1 MTVSEIL
8 IAFFLSFGFS
18 MLISLIAHKATDI
31 SYTPGDATKAAEE
44 LVKQMKECDELARS
58 FEQIDGNAILNDYV
72 RKWQDGVMR
81 LTSVTE
87 PLKTVL
93 MYHGEEI
100 CLEKARLLQKDG
112 IGLVADWAKPL
123 RTVKLSDHSQR
134 CRCSYCDTL
143 NDHETGVCDRC
154 GAPLP

>member
-44 LVKQMKECDELARS
+44 LTKQMNEIEEL
-58 FEQIDGNAILNDYV
+58 
-72 RKWQDGVMR
+72 
-81 LTSVTE
+81 
-87 PLKTVL
+87 
-93 MYHGEEI
+93 EENI
-100 CLEKARLLQKDG
+100 RINLLAFVDRGG
-112 IGLVADWAKPL
+112 IGLWRESGVIETKPSPP
-123 RTVKLSDHSQR
+123 TTASCVTSVSYKR
-134 CRCSYCDTL
+134 CAYCDTL

>member
-44 LVKQMKECDELARS
+44 LVKQMNECDELARS

-87 PLKTVL
+87 PMKTVL

-100 CLEKARLLQKDG
+100 SLEKARLLQKDG
-112 IGLVADWAKPL
+112 IGLAADWTKPF
-123 RTVKLSDHSQR
+123 RTAKLSDHPHR
-134 CRCSYCDTL
+134 CRCAYCDTL

>member
-8 IAFFLSFGFS
+8 IAFFLSFGVS
-18 MLISLIAHKATDI
+18 MLISLIAYKATGI
-31 SYTPGDATKAAEE
+31 SYTTGDATKAAEE
-44 LVKQMKECDELARS
+44 LVKQMKTCEEMARS

-87 PLKTVL
+87 PMKTVL

-100 CLEKARLLQKDG
+100 SLEKARLIQKDG
-112 IGLVADWAKPL
+112 IGFAADWDKLL
-123 RTVKLSDHSQR
+123 RTVKLSDHSHR
-134 CRCSYCDTL
+134 CRCAYCDTL

-154 GAPLP
+154 GAPLL

>member
-8 IAFFLSFGFS
+8 IAFFLSFGAS
-18 MLISLIAHKATDI
+18 MLISLIAYKATGI

-44 LVKQMKECDELARS
+44 LVKQMKTCEEMARS

-72 RKWQDGVMR
+72 RKWKDGVMR
-81 LTSVTE
+81 LSSVTE

-100 CLEKARLLQKDG
+100 SLEKAKLLQKDG
-112 IGLVADWAKPL
+112 IGLVADWDKPL
-123 RTVKLSDHSQR
+123 RTVKLSDHSRR
-134 CRCSYCDTL
+134 CRCAYCDTL

>member
-1 MTVSEIL
+1 LTVSEIL
-8 IAFFLSFGFS
+8 IAFFLSFGIS

-31 SYTPGDATKAAEE
+31 SYTPGDETKAAEE

-58 FEQIDGNAILNDYV
+58 FEQIGGNAILNDYD

-81 LTSVTE
+81 LSSVTE

-100 CLEKARLLQKDG
+100 SLEKARLLQKDG
-112 IGLVADWAKPL
+112 IGFVADWAEPL
-123 RTVKLSDHSQR
+123 RTVKLSDHPHR
-134 CRCSYCDTL
+134 CKCAYCDTL

-154 GAPLP
+154 GAPLL